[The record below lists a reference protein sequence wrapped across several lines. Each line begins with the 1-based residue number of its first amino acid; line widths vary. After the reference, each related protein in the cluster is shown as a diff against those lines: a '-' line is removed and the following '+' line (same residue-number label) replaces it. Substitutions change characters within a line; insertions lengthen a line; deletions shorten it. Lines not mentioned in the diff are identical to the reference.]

1 MKRSC
6 ESQARGEMMPSFSY
20 LVKDKSG
27 KDVTGV
33 EDAPDTGELV
43 RKLKAQGFMVIRIE
57 EVKRTQPIFKVTK
70 GAAAAS
76 PVKKQKP
83 GKSGGVKI
91 DDMVVFARQMATL
104 IAAGIPLVQ
113 SLDILSDQVEKE
125 KFRVVLRK
133 MYMDVQTGKSLSES
147 MLPHQKV
154 FSALFIHMVRAGEQ
168 SGRLEEIMD
177 RVAQYFE
184 KASALQKKV
193 KSAMMY
199 PLVVSIMAF
208 GITFAMLAF
217 IIPKFATIFDGLG
230 AKLPAPTLF
239 LIKISNYMAANWW
252 WILGVIGGLVFAC
265 RQIVRLPAGRL
276 AWDSFQLRMPIFG
289 VIILKVAISKF
300 SRTLAT
306 LIKSGVAIIS
316 ALEIVTK
323 TSGNARIEHMII
335 ELMAA
340 VKRGE
345 NIAGPLERGGVFPQ
359 MVIRMI
365 AIGEETGELE
375 GMLTKIADFYDT
387 QVDTAVAGLTSLIEP
402 LIIAFLGIVIGGIV
416 IALFL
421 PILTLTQAMK

>member
-1 MKRSC
+1 
-6 ESQARGEMMPSFSY
+6 
-20 LVKDKSG
+20 
-27 KDVTGV
+27 
-33 EDAPDTGELV
+33 
-43 RKLKAQGFMVIRIE
+43 
-57 EVKRTQPIFKVTK
+57 
-70 GAAAAS
+70 
-76 PVKKQKP
+76 
-83 GKSGGVKI
+83 
-91 DDMVVFARQMATL
+91 
-104 IAAGIPLVQ
+104 
-113 SLDILSDQVEKE
+113 
-125 KFRVVLRK
+125 
-133 MYMDVQTGKSLSES
+133 
-147 MLPHQKV
+147 
-154 FSALFIHMVRAGEQ
+154 
-168 SGRLEEIMD
+168 
-177 RVAQYFE
+177 
-184 KASALQKKV
+184 
-193 KSAMMY
+193 
-199 PLVVSIMAF
+199 
-208 GITFAMLAF
+208 
-217 IIPKFATIFDGLG
+217 
-230 AKLPAPTLF
+230 
-239 LIKISNYMAANWW
+239 
-252 WILGVIGGLVFAC
+252 
-265 RQIVRLPAGRL
+265 
-276 AWDSFQLRMPIFG
+276 MPIFG